1 MNQKIKD
8 LLTDVEFVSKIVEQ
22 EDTSEVIKIFKEK
35 GIDVSE
41 NDLKEISDLFN
52 GVINHSEKL
61 GDSFLQT
68 VSGGV
73 AASTIATLIAV
84 FGLVCGTCNVEV
96 RKLNE
101 KTEKEKKA
109 VKQAELLLKQQG
121 IDYKK
126 KIDKEMTNSMIK
138 GTSTALTLGAILS
151 IINYYKKDIKKL
163 WFN

>member
-41 NDLKEISDLFN
+41 NDLKEISDIFN
-52 GVINHSEKL
+52 SVINHSEKL
-61 GDSFLQT
+61 DDSFLQNI
-68 VSGGV
+68 SGGSATV
-73 AASTIATLIAV
+73 VATLVAI
-84 FGLVCGTCNVEV
+84 FGLICGTCDVEV
-96 RKLNE
+96 KKLDE
-101 KTEKEKKA
+101 KTAKEQAA
-109 VKQAELLLKQQG
+109 VRQAGLLLEQQG

-126 KIDKEMTNSMIK
+126 KINKEITNSMIK